1 MILVLLMRLTMI
13 IAAIFCL
20 QGLSLA
26 QMRTVHGRLMVF
38 NAYPVRNLEATARKA
53 GTTVRT
59 DSAGW
64 FSIEC
69 QRKDVIHVRSDVF
82 RDVSFRISGSTDTLM
97 HNLVFLDEGE
107 NRDIAVGLGYIRG
120 EDLAFAVNYLDHQNN
135 DFCNYEN
142 VFELLEGRFPG
153 VRVEYH
159 GSRGAIYIRGSRS
172 AGSSAAALT
181 VVDGIIQ
188 GGIGWIHP
196 CDIKSVNIIK
206 DGMTALYGANGANGV
221 VVIETRFGEGN

>member
-120 EDLAFAVNYLDHQNN
+120 EDLAFAVNYLAVSYTH
-135 DFCNYEN
+135 
-142 VFELLEGRFPG
+142 
-153 VRVEYH
+153 
-159 GSRGAIYIRGSRS
+159 
-172 AGSSAAALT
+172 LT
-181 VVDGIIQ
+181 L
-188 GGIGWIHP
+188 P
-196 CDIKSVNIIK
+196 TN
-206 DGMTALYGANGANGV
+206 
-221 VVIETRFGEGN
+221 